1 MKQGKTMKE
10 VAEIWKTFGDDEK
23 KKYIALHEADI
34 IKCEEEKKAAIAD
47 GTFIPRPVTTPTKKS
62 SASKNSEQTT
72 CCFCK
77 DY

>member
-1 MKQGKTMKE
+1 MKE

-47 GTFIPRPVTTPTKKS
+47 GTAKAPATAAAISAFFIPSPQIR
-62 SASKNSEQTT
+62 NSV
-72 CCFCK
+72 
-77 DY
+77 Y